1 MGANSRLGAYS
12 NKYGVSQTE
21 INFWF
26 SQSAKQCQ
34 NPCSGPPPVYQDLST
49 CHDWPVNKAIVNLPI
64 RLKGNSKCISS
75 SVSWVNWGPRT
86 RISALLCRRYRV
98 ILCLWHRLGSKAW
111 GNKQKSTWGSGMN
124 NTILLFY
131 YPQASE
137 PWINFN
143 ISKFVYC
150 TSHYYPWYQRF
161 FSRAAGIFGVGWR
174 PTHLRP

>member
-1 MGANSRLGAYS
+1 M
-12 NKYGVSQTE
+12 SQTE

-26 SQSAKQCQ
+26 SRSAKQCQ
-34 NPCSGPPPVYQDLST
+34 NPCPGPPPVYQDLGT

-64 RLKGNSKCISS
+64 RLKENSKCISS

-143 ISKFVYC
+143 ISKLVYC